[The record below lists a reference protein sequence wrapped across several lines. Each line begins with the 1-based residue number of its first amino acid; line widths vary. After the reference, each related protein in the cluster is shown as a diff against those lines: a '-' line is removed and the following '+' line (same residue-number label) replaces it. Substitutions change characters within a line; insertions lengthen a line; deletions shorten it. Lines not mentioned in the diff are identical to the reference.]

1 MREKIYCENSLHR
14 SLCQIN
20 TKLTM
25 DFIFGGGKRIIRP
38 LKQLKR
44 KQRALFIILR
54 SIIYE
59 IIVLPL
65 GKNFPELFIMS
76 TNQFNESLTHESK
89 DNNHII
95 NCNCIL
101 YLIWFFSKFHFDK
114 VFWSIFFI
122 GLQRMLLPSIFISHY
137 VLLLKREI
145 SQKVIKYKEEG
156 NF

>member
-89 DNNHII
+89 HNNHII

-122 GLQRMLLPSIFISHY
+122 GLQRMLLPSFHFPLRPTLEKRNFTKSH
-137 VLLLKREI
+137 
-145 SQKVIKYKEEG
+145 
-156 NF
+156 